1 MRGSH
6 KGRVTVGM
14 LTYNAERTLA
24 ASIESVLTQTHQD
37 LVLVIS
43 DDASTDGTRAMAE
56 TYAARDPRIR
66 LRPQPHN
73 VGGITNFNSVV
84 PLSAETEYFVWF
96 SDHDRWHPRFLE
108 ACVAAL
114 DARPEAVLSYP
125 KMHEESLDGLRFDDV
140 RAALDTRGLDQLAR
154 LVTAAWAVPANTGA
168 IYGVMRSNLIVQLH
182 AYPDIYPHTPAPDVF
197 LLLELAALGEFLHI
211 PEDLYTL
218 LNLGVGHNSP
228 ERYLRRLRLIPRNEA
243 HAAVIAGRMSR
254 MLWQS
259 VSAHSSRPRRS
270 AFAYA
275 VAGASILK
283 NYGFLFPLLVR
294 LGAASRRTGLTG
306 RRVVPPAATTSSRPP
321 TG

>member
-1 MRGSH
+1 MTASH

-24 ASIESVLTQTHQD
+24 ASIESVLAQTHQD

-43 DDASTDGTRAMAE
+43 DDASTDGTRQIAE

-66 LRPQPHN
+66 LRPQQHN

-84 PLSAETEYFVWF
+84 PLSAEAEYFVWF

-125 KMHEESLDGLRFDDV
+125 KMHEESLDGLRLGDV
-140 RAALDTRGLDQLAR
+140 EAALDTRGLNQLAR

-168 IYGVMRSNLIVQLH
+168 IYGVMRSNVVVQLH
-182 AYPDIYPHTPAPDVF
+182 AYPAIYPYTPAPDVL
-197 LLLELAALGEFLHI
+197 LLLELAALGEFLHV

-218 LNLGVGHNSP
+218 LNLGTSHGSP
-228 ERYLRRLRLIPRNEA
+228 ERYLARLRLIPTNERD
-243 HAAVIAGRMSR
+243 AAMVAWRMAR
-254 MLWQS
+254 TLWRG
-259 VSAHSSRPRRS
+259 VSAHSGRPQRS

-275 VAGASILK
+275 VAGASVLK
-283 NYGFLFPLLVR
+283 HYGFLFPLLLR
-294 LGAASRRTGLTG
+294 LGAASRRAGLTDG
-306 RRVVPPAATTSSRPP
+306 RVVPPAAAGS
-321 TG
+321 